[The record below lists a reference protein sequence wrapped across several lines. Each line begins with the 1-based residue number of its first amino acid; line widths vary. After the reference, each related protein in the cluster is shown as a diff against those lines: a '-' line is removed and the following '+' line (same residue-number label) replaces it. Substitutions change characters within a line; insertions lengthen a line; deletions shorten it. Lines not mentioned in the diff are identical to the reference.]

1 MHRRGKDEFAASCD
15 EEWLTRGRGNDNL
28 SLLQSSGPDA
38 AETNTGLLQDQALT
52 AGGWRQQNTLA
63 GLMTWYT
70 GQYNTALW
78 RMSCEHDTRLGAQ
91 DHRYARVTTN

>member
-1 MHRRGKDEFAASCD
+1 MGHWVHVVVDGHRVVGVVAAGLDQPGRGSLLHRRGKDEFAASCD

-63 GLMTWYT
+63 GLMT
-70 GQYNTALW
+70 
-78 RMSCEHDTRLGAQ
+78 
-91 DHRYARVTTN
+91 